1 MCGTAFLHDTK
12 RDSSIIARVSPKF
25 NTIIIVIIVVQI
37 VVFGLLVQAL
47 LEKLEPK

>member
-1 MCGTAFLHDTK
+1 MCGTTFLYDTK

-25 NTIIIVIIVVQI
+25 NTIIVIIVVQI